1 MEGKVKYTT
10 WNQDILIENLVEI
23 FGNKYDY
30 SKTVWKNAHT
40 RFTLTC
46 PKHGDFSLRKD
57 SIHKGCSKCKSE
69 DTFTKELFIEKAV
82 NRHGNKYDYTE
93 VDYQGSEVKAKIW
106 CNTHKE
112 FFWQT
117 PKKHVNGRGCPKC
130 GIDSMAELQSK
141 SFEDYRP
148 TLEAKYKGIL
158 DFSNTK
164 YTKWKSK
171 IQVLDVR
178 YGDIITTTI
187 ASLLRDNYTPKL
199 SNKDRF
205 LKEVELRGITGYD
218 YSNVV
223 WSRSIPK
230 VDIKCN
236 KCGDVFPQTPSKHI
250 QGRGCPYCKISGFRT
265 NRPAQVYY
273 LKVKYEDNL
282 YYKIGITNRTYK
294 ERYTLTDL
302 ALVEEAHVLFFDNG
316 QDALDLETKIKREF
330 KEYLYTGGSIILQ
343 GAKGNAEL
351 FTKDVLNK
359 FNAE

>member
-1 MEGKVKYTT
+1 MAGEVKYTT
-10 WNQDILIENLVEI
+10 WNQDILINTLNEL
-23 FGNKYDY
+23 FGDKYDY
-30 SKTVWKNAHT
+30 SKTVWKNAKT
-40 RFTLTC
+40 TFILTC
-46 PKHGDFSLRKD
+46 PKHGDFLLRKD

-69 DTFTKELFIEKAV
+69 STFTKELFIEKAV

-93 VDYQGSEVKAKIW
+93 VEYQGSEVKAKIW

-130 GIDSMAELQSK
+130 KVDSIKSKQRHSLSDYLPQLEEMYVGVLDFTKSKYINWKTKIEVLDLKYNDTFETTIDSL
-141 SFEDYRP
+141 
-148 TLEAKYKGIL
+148 LKG
-158 DFSNTK
+158 T
-164 YTKWKSK
+164 
-171 IQVLDVR
+171 
-178 YGDIITTTI
+178 
-187 ASLLRDNYTPKL
+187 YTPMVNTL
-199 SNKDRF
+199 NRF
-205 LKEVELRGITGYD
+205 LQEVSLRAIAGYD
-218 YSNVV
+218 YSNIN
-223 WSRSIPK
+223 WESSIRK

-236 KCGDVFPQTPSKHI
+236 KCGSIFLQTPTKHL
-250 QGRGCPYCKISGFRT
+250 QGRGCPYCKTSGFQVRK
-265 NRPAQVYY
+265 PAQVYY
-273 LKVKYEDNL
+273 LKIKYEDIL

-302 ALVEEAHVLFFDNG
+302 ALVEEAHVLFFENG

-330 KEYLYTGGSIILQ
+330 KDYLYTGGSIILQ

>member
-30 SKTVWKNAHT
+30 SKTIWKNAHT

-69 DTFTKELFIEKAV
+69 DTFTKELFIEKAA

-117 PKKHVNGRGCPKC
+117 PKKHVKGRGCPKC

-223 WSRSIPK
+223 WSRSISK

-236 KCGDVFPQTPSKHI
+236 KC
-250 QGRGCPYCKISGFRT
+250 
-265 NRPAQVYY
+265 
-273 LKVKYEDNL
+273 
-282 YYKIGITNRTYK
+282 
-294 ERYTLTDL
+294 
-302 ALVEEAHVLFFDNG
+302 
-316 QDALDLETKIKREF
+316 
-330 KEYLYTGGSIILQ
+330 
-343 GAKGNAEL
+343 
-351 FTKDVLNK
+351 
-359 FNAE
+359 

>member
-10 WNQDILIENLVEI
+10 WNQDILIGKLVEI

-106 CNTHKE
+106 CNVHKE

-130 GIDSMAELQSK
+130 RVDSIKEKQRHSLS
-141 SFEDYRP
+141 DYLP
-148 TLEAKYKGIL
+148 KLKQMYAGVL
-158 DFSNTK
+158 DFTNTK
-164 YTKWKSK
+164 YINWKTKIEVFDLKYN
-171 IQVLDVR
+171 DVFE
-178 YGDIITTTI
+178 TTI
-187 ASLLRDNYTPKL
+187 AVLLEGNYIPRVNTL
-199 SNKDRF
+199 DRF
-205 LKEVELRGITGYD
+205 LQEVKLRNIEGYD
-218 YSNVV
+218 YSNIQWKSSVN
-223 WSRSIPK
+223 K
-230 VDIKCN
+230 VQIICN
-236 KCGDVFPQTPSKHI
+236 KCGIEFPQTPLKHLR
-250 QGRGCPYCKISGFRT
+250 GRGCPHCKISGFRT

-273 LKVKYEDNL
+273 LKVKYEDNF

-330 KEYLYTGGSIILQ
+330 KQYLYTGGSIILQ

>member
-10 WNQDILIENLVEI
+10 WNQDILIEKLVEI

-82 NRHGNKYDYTE
+82 NKHGNKYDYTE
-93 VDYQGSEVKAKIW
+93 VDYQGSEVKVKIW

-130 GIDSMAELQSK
+130 KVDSVKEKQRYSLN
-141 SFEDYRP
+141 DYLPR
-148 TLEAKYKGIL
+148 LEQMYAGVL
-158 DFSNTK
+158 DFSSTK
-164 YTKWKSK
+164 YTNWKTK
-171 IQVLDVR
+171 IEVFDLKYNDVFE
-178 YGDIITTTI
+178 TTI
-187 ASLLRDNYTPKL
+187 AVLLEGNYIPRVNTL
-199 SNKDRF
+199 DRF
-205 LKEVELRGITGYD
+205 LQEVNLRDIKGYD
-218 YSNVV
+218 YSNIN
-223 WSRSIPK
+223 WESNMRK
-230 VDIKCN
+230 VKIKCLDCN
-236 KCGDVFPQTPSKHI
+236 NLFMQTPYRHL
-250 QGRGCPYCKISGFRT
+250 QGRGCPYCNPSGFQT
-265 NRPAQVYY
+265 NKPAEVYY
-273 LKVKYEDNL
+273 LKLKYQDTF

-302 ALVEEAHVLFFDNG
+302 ALVEEAHVLFFENG
-316 QDALDLETKIKREF
+316 QDAWDLELSIKREF

>member
-1 MEGKVKYTT
+1 MEGKVKYST
-10 WNQDILIENLVEI
+10 WNQDILINNLTEL
-23 FGNKYDY
+23 FDDKYDY
-30 SKTVWKNAHT
+30 SKTIWKNAKT
-40 RFTLTC
+40 TFILTC

-69 DTFTKELFIEKAV
+69 STFTKELFIEKAV

-93 VDYQGSEVKAKIW
+93 VEYQGSEVKAKIW

-117 PKKHVNGRGCPKC
+117 PKKHVSGRGCPKC
-130 GIDSMAELQSK
+130 GIDSMVELQSN
-141 SFEDYRP
+141 SFDTYRP
-148 TLEAKYKGIL
+148 TLEAKYKGVL
-158 DFSNTK
+158 DFSITEYRN
-164 YTKWKSK
+164 WKSK
-171 IQVLDVR
+171 IQALDVR

-199 SNKDRF
+199 SSKDRF
-205 LKEVELRGITGYD
+205 LKEVKLRGITGYD

-223 WSRSIPK
+223 WNKSTSK
-230 VDIKCN
+230 VNIKCN
-236 KCGDVFPQTPSKHI
+236 KCGNIFTQSPSKHI
-250 QGRGCPYCKISGFRT
+250 GGRGCPYCKISGFQVRK
-265 NRPAQVYY
+265 PAQVYY
-273 LKVKYEDNL
+273 LKIKYEDTL

-302 ALVEEAHVLFFDNG
+302 ALVEEAHVLFFENG
-316 QDALDLETKIKREF
+316 QDAWDLETKIKREF
-330 KEYLYTGGSIILQ
+330 KDSLYIGDSVILQ

-351 FTKDVLNK
+351 FIKDVLNK

>member
-10 WNQDILIENLVEI
+10 WNQDILIEKLVEI

-30 SKTVWKNAHT
+30 SKTVWKNAQT

-69 DTFTKELFIEKAV
+69 STFTKELFIEKAV
-82 NRHGNKYDYTE
+82 NKHGNKYDYAE

-117 PKKHVNGRGCPKC
+117 PNKHVDGRGCPKC
-130 GIDSMAELQSK
+130 KVDSIKEKQRHSLS
-141 SFEDYRP
+141 DYLP
-148 TLEAKYKGIL
+148 KLEQMYVGVL

-164 YTKWKSK
+164 YINWKTK
-171 IQVLDVR
+171 IEVLDLK
-178 YGDIITTTI
+178 YNDIIQTNVG
-187 ASLLRDNYTPKL
+187 SLFRTQYFPKVI
-199 SNKDRF
+199 NKDRF
-205 LKEVELRGITGYD
+205 LKEVTFRDIEGYD
-218 YSNVV
+218 YSKIIWKGSNF
-223 WSRSIPK
+223 K
-230 VDIKCN
+230 VDIVCN
-236 KCGDVFPQTPSKHI
+236 KCNSVFSQTPSKHLD
-250 QGRGCPYCKISGFRT
+250 GRGCPYCKSSGFRI
-265 NRPAQVYY
+265 NKPSQLYY